1 MKYLLKLW
9 QQSKVVRYR
18 LEDLTTMRT
27 TILSVLGAIL
37 VTSLLLLPLYL
48 IIIQL
53 FMFVSIHVLL
63 IVLLLILTI
72 GALFLYE
79 YTMYEI
85 HALFEPKIKNLNTKL
100 LVIIE
105 GSILSAIILVIGIIF
120 IFVYL
125 RGV

>member
-1 MKYLLKLW
+1 MQLRLLCMKYLLKLW

-37 VTSLLLLPLYL
+37 VTLLLLLPLYL

-53 FMFVSIHVLL
+53 FIFVSIHVLL

-79 YTMYEI
+79 YAMYEI
-85 HALFEPKIKNLNTKL
+85 HARSEEHTSELQSRPHLVCRL
-100 LVIIE
+100 L
-105 GSILSAIILVIGIIF
+105 L
-120 IFVYL
+120 
-125 RGV
+125 

>member
-1 MKYLLKLW
+1 MKHLLKLW

-37 VTSLLLLPLYL
+37 VTFLLLIPLYL

-79 YTMYEI
+79 YAMYEI